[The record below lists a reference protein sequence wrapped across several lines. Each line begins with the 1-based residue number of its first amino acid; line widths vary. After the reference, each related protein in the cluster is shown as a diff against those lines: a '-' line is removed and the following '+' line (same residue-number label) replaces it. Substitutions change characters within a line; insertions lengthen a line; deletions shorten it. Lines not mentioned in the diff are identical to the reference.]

1 MKINLS
7 RADTSVIGNWWWTV
21 DRFLLLL
28 VIVLMGLGMFMTLA
42 ASPAVAERLGID
54 SYHFIYRHSFFLG
67 LGFVFTL
74 AISFMPLHM
83 VRRFAGIVFAISISL
98 VLYTIFNADVVK
110 GAKRWIYLFGVS
122 IQPSEMI
129 KPTLVIIIGWYL
141 SRMHKE
147 NVYPGWRVVSG
158 VTAVVIFLLF
168 LQPDVGMS
176 VIIFGT
182 TLFQCFIAGMNFPI
196 FMGSVIFLFGGLFM
210 AYLYVP
216 HVTDRIDGFLEGGY
230 QIEKSM
236 QAFARGGLTGKG
248 PGEGIVKEHLPDAHT
263 DFIFAVAGEEFG
275 FFVCFAIILVFFF
288 VVARGFWCL
297 RKEKNLFV
305 FFSSAGLLAQ
315 FGMQAFVNMGST
327 LGLIP
332 PKGMTLPFIS
342 YGGSSM
348 ISSAIAMGML
358 LALTRKR
365 VENEEE

>member
-1 MKINLS
+1 MKINLT

-28 VIVLMGLGMFMTLA
+28 VIILMGLGMFMTLA
-42 ASPAVAERLGID
+42 ASPAVADRLNIN

-74 AISFMPLHM
+74 AISFMSLHM
-83 VRRFAGIVFAISISL
+83 VRRFAGIVFIISVLL
-98 VLYTIFNADVVK
+98 VLCTLHADVIK
-110 GAKRWIYLFGVS
+110 GAKRWISLFG
-122 IQPSEMI
+122 IGMQPSEII
-129 KPTLVIIIGWYL
+129 KPTLVIIVGWYL

-147 NVYPGWRVVSG
+147 NGYPGWRIVIGLVTVVVG
-158 VTAVVIFLLF
+158 LLF
-168 LQPDVGMS
+168 LQPDIGMS

-182 TLFQCFIAGMNFPI
+182 TLFQCFIAGMNIPI
-196 FMGSVIFLFGGLFM
+196 FLGAIILLCGGLFM

-275 FFVCFAIILVFFF
+275 FFVCLAIILVFFF
-288 VVARGFWCL
+288 VVARGFWSL
-297 RKEKNLFV
+297 KKEKNLFV
-305 FFSSAGLLAQ
+305 FFASAGLFAQ

-348 ISSAIAMGML
+348 VSSAIAMGML
-358 LALTRKR
+358 LSLTRKR